1 MKRFPP
7 AELGFQA
14 YRLTLI
20 VLTFTVVIRILCEYD
35 WATSTL
41 YSFSTVCSFFVG
53 QGIVTVM
60 QNRQNTRRE
69 SVRQESDLH

>member
-1 MKRFPP
+1 MKRLSP

-35 WATSTL
+35 WATSAL
-41 YSFSTVCSFFVG
+41 YSFATVLSFFAG

-60 QNRQNTRRE
+60 QNRQSARRE
-69 SVRQESDLH
+69 SVRQESDWH